1 MRGVPTKRSVS
12 VVGVLQRQPSKL
24 AMEPLQTAAAPARC
38 QRATSARNAASP
50 AVKYCAP
57 WSHCHGLPPS
67 SPRRVLMRPD
77 GLKHI
82 DAVASA
88 AERLCARQASQA
100 STDNGNVCEWFVW
113 CSHTEKKGEG
123 FQSATDG
130 KPPQCRY
137 HRCLLRSP
145 LFLSAMNSSLP
156 APVADV
162 SAALPTTPSAT
173 WWVVCLCAQWC
184 RVCDAYHGLFAA
196 LALETP
202 QARFVWVDVEDDEKI
217 AGDLDVETFPTLL
230 IADGHHARFLGPLLP
245 QAPVLARLL
254 ASLQADAPSAQPV
267 SALAQALLERVRA
280 AHQS

>member
-1 MRGVPTKRSVS
+1 
-12 VVGVLQRQPSKL
+12 
-24 AMEPLQTAAAPARC
+24 
-38 QRATSARNAASP
+38 
-50 AVKYCAP
+50 
-57 WSHCHGLPPS
+57 
-67 SPRRVLMRPD
+67 MRPD

-100 STDNGNVCEWFVW
+100 STDDGNVCEWFVW